1 MKPRGL
7 VFTLA
12 AMCVLNLTGYL
23 FIHWNRKHAVTVFAL
38 ISALI
43 FAGYFVRFFYWQGRN
58 WARIL
63 VILDSIVALYG
74 LRYVPRYGALQQA
87 IIVGDA
93 LLGAYLIYWLNTRAV
108 RDFFRNRDFEK
119 QA

>member
-1 MKPRGL
+1 LEPE
-7 VFTLA
+7 
-12 AMCVLNLTGYL
+12 
-23 FIHWNRKHAVTVFAL
+23 HAVTGFAL

-63 VILDSIVALYG
+63 VILDLIVALYG

-93 LLGAYLIYWLNTRAV
+93 LLGAYLIYWLNTGAV
-108 RDFFRNRDFEK
+108 RDFF
-119 QA
+119 

>member
-1 MKPRGL
+1 LEPE
-7 VFTLA
+7 
-12 AMCVLNLTGYL
+12 
-23 FIHWNRKHAVTVFAL
+23 HAVTVFAL

-93 LLGAYLIYWLNTRAV
+93 QLGAYLIYWLNTRAV
-108 RDFFRNRDFEK
+108 RDFF
-119 QA
+119 

>member
-1 MKPRGL
+1 
-7 VFTLA
+7 
-12 AMCVLNLTGYL
+12 
-23 FIHWNRKHAVTVFAL
+23 L
-38 ISALI
+38 IQIA
-43 FAGYFVRFFYWQGRN
+43 
-58 WARIL
+58 
-63 VILDSIVALYG
+63 ALYG

-87 IIVGDA
+87 IIVGEA